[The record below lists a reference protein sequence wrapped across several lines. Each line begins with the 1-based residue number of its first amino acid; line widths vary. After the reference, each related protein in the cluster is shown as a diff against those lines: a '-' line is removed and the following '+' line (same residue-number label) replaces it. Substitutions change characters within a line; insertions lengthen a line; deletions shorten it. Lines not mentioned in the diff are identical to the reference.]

1 MYPPAGQVW
10 CPGGQKWTGTFLS
23 RVFLAKVHH
32 PEPWKRGQTQSNVT
46 TIQGKLIWNSQS
58 SSVMT
63 DLSSPLLLSSF
74 LLSSSNIISY
84 HHKTICTHIPQA
96 KGDSPT
102 TSYIQD
108 FINIYHWSKV
118 ITPAFIH
125 IPWVMDMYLPATKTL
140 DR

>member
-32 PEPWKRGQTQSNVT
+32 PEPWKRGQTQSIVT

-84 HHKTICTHIPQA
+84 HRKTVCTHIPQA

-102 TSYIQD
+102 TSYTRFHQ
-108 FINIYHWSKV
+108 
-118 ITPAFIH
+118 H
-125 IPWVMDMYLPATKTL
+125 ISLVQGDHPSLHTYTL
-140 DR
+140 GHGHVPTRD

>member
-10 CPGGQKWTGTFLS
+10 CPGGQKWTGTFLFPS
-23 RVFLAKVHH
+23 FLGKSTPPRTLGKGPNAIKCYND
-32 PEPWKRGQTQSNVT
+32 S
-46 TIQGKLIWNSQS
+46 GKLIWNSQS

-63 DLSSPLLLSSF
+63 DLNSPLLLSSF

-102 TSYIQD
+102 TSYTKFHQ
-108 FINIYHWSKV
+108 
-118 ITPAFIH
+118 H
-125 IPWVMDMYLPATKTL
+125 ISLVQGDHPSPHTYTL
-140 DR
+140 GHGHVPTRD

>member
-63 DLSSPLLLSSF
+63 DLSSPLLRASF
-74 LLSSSNIISY
+74 FLSSSNIISY

-102 TSYIQD
+102 TSYTRFHQHISLVQGD
-108 FINIYHWSKV
+108 PPQPSYIYLGSWTCTYPHYD
-118 ITPAFIH
+118 A
-125 IPWVMDMYLPATKTL
+125 
-140 DR
+140 R